1 MKRFVAI
8 GECMMELSPKGD
20 LWAMNIAGD
29 TFNTAWYA
37 RALLGADWEVG
48 YLTRLGTDRFSDQV
62 EAFFR
67 AHGILPLVTRHPSR
81 TLGLYAIHLDQGE
94 RSFSYWRSQSA
105 ARTLADEEE
114 PLASG
119 LAGASA
125 VHLSGITL
133 AILPPEGRQRLL
145 QALAASKA
153 QVVFDPNL
161 RPTLWEDLDTARR
174 VMTEAARIADIVLPS
189 FDDEARL
196 FGDATPEVTLAR
208 YAALGA
214 SEVLVKN
221 GGGTILAQVAEECL
235 TLDLPR
241 VTALDTTGAG
251 DSFNAGYLAARLTGQ
266 GAEAAIRAGHDL
278 ASRVVRHAGAL
289 MPMAR
294 EASGR

>member
-1 MKRFVAI
+1 MKRLVAI

-20 LWAMNIAGD
+20 LWALNIAGD

-48 YLTRLGTDRFSDQV
+48 YLTRLGSDRFSDQV
-62 EAFFR
+62 EACFR

-81 TLGLYAIHLDQGE
+81 SVGLYAIHLDQGE

-105 ARTLADEEE
+105 ARTLADEAE
-114 PLASG
+114 PLALG
-119 LAGASA
+119 LAGANA

-145 QALAASKA
+145 AALAASKA
-153 QVVFDPNL
+153 TVVFDPNL
-161 RPTLWEDLDTARR
+161 RLILWEDPDTARQT
-174 VMTEAARIADIVLPS
+174 MTEAARLAHIVLPS

-208 YAALGA
+208 YAALGP
-214 SEVLVKN
+214 SEVVVKS
-221 GGGTILAQVAEECL
+221 GGGPILAQVDTARL

-241 VTALDTTGAG
+241 VTPLDTTGAG

-266 GAEAAIRAGHDL
+266 GPEAAIRAAHDL

-289 MPMAR
+289 LPMGMIA
-294 EASGR
+294 